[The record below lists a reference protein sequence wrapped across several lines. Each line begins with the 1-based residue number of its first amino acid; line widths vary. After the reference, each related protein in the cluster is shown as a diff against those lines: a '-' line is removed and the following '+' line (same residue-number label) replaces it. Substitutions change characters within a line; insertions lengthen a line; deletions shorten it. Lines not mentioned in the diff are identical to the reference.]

1 MGQVPRQQSA
11 RHPRTACCA
20 HAGGATQ
27 PLRAANA
34 RQRSPRSDHFA
45 QCGATVG
52 SIRLP
57 RCRCRRAT
65 DCVPHP
71 VHAPP
76 ACVGANLEERSGG
89 IVGWLR
95 RVCLALIAGAG
106 IVAGPVVAQTDDKGH
121 LFRIG
126 FLGNSTATLEANLIG
141 PFREGLRERGY
152 VEGENLQIVY
162 RWAEGNYKRLP
173 SLIQE
178 LLAEKVALI
187 VTAGTPATLA
197 VKKATR
203 TVPLV
208 MVAVGD
214 PVGTGIVPS
223 LSKPGGN
230 ITGLTSISTEMD
242 GKRLQLLMEIAPDVS
257 YVAVLWN
264 SVSPL
269 QVLAEKRVREAAG
282 ILGVKVLSLGVQ
294 NTKEIERAFAT
305 TMREQP
311 DALLVLA
318 DRLFLHNR
326 QLIMDF
332 AKQQRL
338 PGVHAYRE
346 LVEVGGLMSFGP
358 SYPGMH
364 RRAAYFVD
372 KILRGY
378 RPASLPVERPDK
390 FELVINLETA
400 QALDLSIPQGV
411 LLRATELIRPT
422 PRAQ

>member
-1 MGQVPRQQSA
+1 MNIHRFFLV
-11 RHPRTACCA
+11 
-20 HAGGATQ
+20 
-27 PLRAANA
+27 L
-34 RQRSPRSDHFA
+34 
-45 QCGATVG
+45 
-52 SIRLP
+52 
-57 RCRCRRAT
+57 
-65 DCVPHP
+65 
-71 VHAPP
+71 
-76 ACVGANLEERSGG
+76 
-89 IVGWLR
+89 IVG
-95 RVCLALIAGAG
+95 LAILS
-106 IVAGPVVAQTDDKGH
+106 GPFDARAEEKGY

-126 FLGNSTATLEANLIG
+126 FLGNSTAALEANLIG
-141 PFREGLRERGY
+141 PFREGLREFGY

-173 SLIQE
+173 GLIQE
-178 LLAEKVALI
+178 LLQQKVALI

-197 VKKATR
+197 VKKATT

-242 GKRLQLLMEIAPDVS
+242 GKRLELLKEVVPKVS
-257 YVAVLWN
+257 HVAVLWN

-269 QVLAEKRVREAAG
+269 QILAEKRVQEASRV
-282 ILGVKVLSLGVQ
+282 LGVKVLSLGVQ
-294 NTKEIERAFAT
+294 DKEEIERAFD
-305 TMREQP
+305 TMEREQP

-326 QLIMDF
+326 RRIMDF
-332 AKQQRL
+332 AKKNRL

-372 KILRGY
+372 KILKGWL
-378 RPASLPVERPDK
+378 PASLPVERPAK

-411 LLRATELIRPT
+411 LFRATELIRST
-422 PRAQ
+422 PGTQ